1 MTEHLAPR
9 TVTDS
14 TQGTGVLPRA
24 LLWDMDGTLIDT
36 EPYWIGA
43 EQALMARFGVD
54 WTEADG
60 ARLVGMAL
68 TDAAKILQVEGADLP
83 AEEISAELTASVGE
97 GLARRIPWQP
107 GARELLD
114 AVRAAGIPCALVTMS
129 YAALAARM
137 VEAVGPG
144 VFDVVV
150 TGEDV
155 EQGKPHPEPYLRA
168 AELMGVPIEDCVAF
182 EDSPPGITSALASGA
197 ATVAVRALL
206 PIPARDGLS
215 RVPSLETVDLDVICR
230 AVAGEVVDL
239 MDGRD

>member
-1 MTEHLAPR
+1 MTAP
-9 TVTDS
+9 

-43 EQALMARFGVD
+43 ERALMARFGVD

-60 ARLVGMAL
+60 AQLVGMAL
-68 TDAAKILQVEGADLP
+68 TDAAVILQAAGADLP
-83 AEEISAELTASVGE
+83 TAEITAELTGAVGE

-137 VEAVGPG
+137 VEAVGPD

-155 EQGKPHPEPYLRA
+155 VHGKPHPEPYLRA
-168 AELMGVPIEDCVAF
+168 AELMGVQIEDCVAF

-197 ATVAVRALL
+197 RTVAVRALL

-215 RVPSLETVDLDVICR
+215 RVPSLEGVDLDVITR
-230 AVAGEVVDL
+230 VVGGGVVDL